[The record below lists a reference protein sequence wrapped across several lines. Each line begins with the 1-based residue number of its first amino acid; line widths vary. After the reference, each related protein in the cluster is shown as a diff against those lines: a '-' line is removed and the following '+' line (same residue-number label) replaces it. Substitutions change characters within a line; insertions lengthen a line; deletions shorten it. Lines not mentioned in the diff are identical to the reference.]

1 MGKSNKVLQ
10 SLNPGNYEKLTVTL
24 HEIMIEKA
32 KTVTKNSFINMQG
45 KSIIIEQKSEEIKG
59 NASYPIMLVKQKT
72 AGHSALSATSA
83 LSKVKA
89 YVSFLDLRV
98 CQRSATIISTLIKDV
113 YSCKNLIQR
122 GKRRRFF
129 R

>member
-1 MGKSNKVLQ
+1 
-10 SLNPGNYEKLTVTL
+10 
-24 HEIMIEKA
+24 MIEKA
-32 KTVTKNSFINMQG
+32 KTTTKNSFINMQG
-45 KSIIIEQKSEEIKG
+45 KSIIIEQKSEELKG
-59 NASYPIMLVKQKT
+59 NASYPIMLIKQKT
-72 AGHSALSATSA
+72 AGHNALSATSA